1 MGRGRGSPVPQYF
14 PFPPGASS
22 VSGASSQSTV
32 PSWPLW
38 SSVCLPMWPSSAG
51 AHIDKDSSW
60 PKLEL
65 QSWEVSTRTRCMGIA
80 VSSWTLLAVWN
91 PVPPTRHQEKVERL
105 LEVSVE
111 TDNGWRGLAD
121 HLGYQAE
128 AVEIMAQGQVRA
140 YTLLRDWAIQEGSGA
155 THKVLEN
162 ALVAMGQEDVVQVL
176 GPQAEGCSV
185 ALVLPP

>member
-1 MGRGRGSPVPQYF
+1 
-14 PFPPGASS
+14 
-22 VSGASSQSTV
+22 
-32 PSWPLW
+32 
-38 SSVCLPMWPSSAG
+38 MWPSSAG

-80 VSSWTLLAVWN
+80 VSSWTLLAVWS
-91 PVPPTRHQEKVERL
+91 PMPPTRVSPFPRTASPPSPCVVLISPASGPHPELGCQLYLDLPRQHQEKVERL

-111 TDNGWRGLAD
+111 TDKGWRGLAD

-185 ALVLPP
+185 A